1 MAIVNVLNML
11 NFKQFKIMTSG
22 NLIIWYNKAV
32 TLYMVTI
39 FCKIYEMKI
48 LSMFLMLCPQKEKL
62 FEITGLNQIVEFIF
76 I

>member
-39 FCKIYEMKI
+39 FFI
-48 LSMFLMLCPQKEKL
+48 LFRSILVFVINFWQHSVLMM
-62 FEITGLNQIVEFIF
+62 ITGPLAQDH
-76 I
+76 